1 MKHALYICINSYWP
15 NSNNRWLGPYK
26 LAKAEAALALTRA
39 VRTDKDE
46 YPTDERNQVQVLGVL
61 SSKDSVKEGRSPN
74 NTMPAQDIVP
84 DDRFQLRRL
93 TARYLE
99 RNG

>member
-46 YPTDERNQVQVLGVL
+46 FPNDERNQVQVLGVL
-61 SSKDSVKEGRSPN
+61 TDKDSTQEGRSRH
-74 NTMPAQDIVP
+74 NTMPPQSIVP
-84 DDRFQLRRL
+84 NDRFELHALTNRYLRR
-93 TARYLE
+93 E
-99 RNG
+99 R